1 MAEIEIYSSFFC
13 GYSHRAKRLLNRKG
27 LAYREIDLTSE
38 PARRPEMVARAGGR
52 SSVPQIFIDGA
63 HVGGNS
69 ELQALEAS
77 GELDRLLSGAP

>member
-13 GYSHRAKRLLNRKG
+13 GHSLRAKRLLDRKG
-27 LAYREIDLTSE
+27 LAYREVDLTAE

-52 SSVPQIFIDGA
+52 RSVPQIFVDGV

-69 ELQALEAS
+69 ELQALEAC
-77 GELDRLLSGAP
+77 GELDRLLAGAA